1 MKKILL
7 ALTVLFLCVNLISCS
22 DVLTY
27 LSYTISGEIIDPVG
41 DFSRGD
47 DKGTLVFG
55 GEKYIYID
63 EFAGDFEIEI
73 TDEDV
78 HLGDTSNWPFFPNTG
93 YYANKAENPEY
104 IAAEI
109 SAFYATMVYLREDL
123 CINPLTYVLQDI
135 DYEFDF
141 SSAFIKTDRV
151 SYDKDVHEKN
161 QRRVDV
167 YFYAKDYPRLTVR
180 ILIYEIDGKWYYI
193 KTDEAFILSEGFLNT
208 LMNNDLL
215 QN

>member
-7 ALTVLFLCVNLISCS
+7 ALMVLFLCVNLISCS

-47 DKGTLVFG
+47 DKGTLIFG
-55 GEKYIYID
+55 GKKYIEIVD
-63 EFAGDFEIEI
+63 EFAGDFEIKI

-104 IAAEI
+104 IAEEI
-109 SAFYATMVYLREDL
+109 SSSYAMVYLREDL
-123 CINPLTYVLQDI
+123 YTNPLTYVLQDT

-161 QRRVDV
+161 PRQVVV
-167 YFYAKDYPRLTVR
+167 YFYVKDYPRLTVNIR
-180 ILIYEIDGKWYYI
+180 IYKIDGKWYYI